1 MRSLTAR
8 VPLGLWP
15 NHSDPLLVKGP
26 DSLTLHR
33 SAYAIAPISPWPR
46 QILPQIFFFCL
57 FDFFCILHHCLLLRQ
72 KGILL
77 LKARKYIIDD
87 MSGSRGPPQSS
98 SRHNE
103 HDDYGAYK
111 PLRLKR
117 APFQG
122 PRRDYTKAMPG
133 SSSLTH
139 SMGSD
144 RGHSPAAGSASGS
157 LTPSGASNGR
167 GEGAGSA
174 LGGSR
179 RFSSASRSHSAAYG
193 LYGAGG
199 DRYVGYSK
207 PWRSSSDSLS
217 AQGPKPGGSRSLS
230 NGSSARYD
238 LYAGTAAA
246 GRNSIAHSNGS
257 FGKRLSSGDGA
268 GTTSATF
275 NRDAA
280 GDSHYPP
287 RTVST
292 DGDRYSSRYRGAFKG
307 RNKRFGGDELH
318 DNRRDYYA
326 HQQTHRRLQ
335 LPPLRPQ
342 AEETRV
348 HTKDYETPRRDRLD
362 DEEPNQRDKE
372 DKHPAGPDK
381 REHVASAFNQ
391 AASDDMVK
399 SEDRAESTSLN
410 DDMEVDHDGDDDEVP
425 PAPND
430 NQLEVAPVD
439 VSQEVMYK
447 EGCKFPMT
455 YMDAEFSK
463 LQQEF
468 ASKTKRQDMEQL
480 DFRKLPFYSENIDLY
495 LHHKFDDLK
504 ASFETRNRSL
514 QMKKLQLWSERERGW
529 KEWMRKCAKMEDQL
543 KVLHP
548 ADDEMKRELS
558 AIDVRPKLGEQATEG
573 NGQNTPHGPEYNA
586 NSNISNG
593 NANFGLQSSPSG
605 TGRRNRRHGDLVTT
619 EAEFQEVLRSLER
632 EQDEDPVAKAQRVA
646 ANVPD
651 FILDPVKRERVKFYD
666 SNNIVKDKVKWS
678 QRVHADFQDTFSYEE
693 HELFCEGF
701 CITPKRFG
709 SISRYV
715 GGLRTPEECVLHY
728 YLTKKA
734 VNYKLMVNQFKKKAS
749 KKNSSSRRKSAKSK
763 SSLSGAPLTPITD
776 NVAGDDI
783 EAIAAK
789 VAAEVTSATAKPAF
803 DELYTDTGRRK
814 RAAAPVFKEGNDSE
828 PVRKKSKKKKE
839 DDGDVKF
846 SATNEPAPAVA
857 ELTISTAQSLDEGVE
872 VASVD
877 TAAPAAN
884 PTEASADSPPPVT
897 VSAEPAPNDSAVS
910 DPASSLDAMPAT
922 ADAIAAGVSPG
933 KSSLAGA
940 TAQPVVINDGHQF
953 AMSLSSTDALD
964 TEPYA
969 ALEAHTDG
977 DRKRTITSYWSI
989 TEANLFPELLAEH
1002 GTKWTTIADKLAT
1015 KTATM
1020 VRNYF
1025 QRNCDKQGWLELVRV
1040 ADARLEAKY
1049 AAVLGDGPHLS
1060 LPLGTFQHSH
1070 HENLPTQLVVPH
1082 RKASIELLLQ
1092 GTDSPGAGKLQP
1104 PLAATTV
1111 SADPPVHDPPQRSSI
1126 MSLLNSDSSPV
1137 KPPAPAIPSHS
1148 SLQSLLNSPPH
1159 RH

>member
-1 MRSLTAR
+1 M
-8 VPLGLWP
+8 
-15 NHSDPLLVKGP
+15 
-26 DSLTLHR
+26 
-33 SAYAIAPISPWPR
+33 
-46 QILPQIFFFCL
+46 
-57 FDFFCILHHCLLLRQ
+57 LLRQ
-72 KGILL
+72 KGILH
-77 LKARKYIIDD
+77 LKARQYFIDG

-103 HDDYGAYK
+103 HEHDYGAYK
-111 PLRLKR
+111 PPRLKR

-144 RGHSPAAGSASGS
+144 RGRSPAAAAGSASGPS
-157 LTPSGASNGR
+157 APSGASNGASD
-167 GEGAGSA
+167 GAGSA

-179 RFSSASRSHSAAYG
+179 RFPSSARSHNSAYG

-199 DRYVGYSK
+199 DRYAGYSK

-230 NGSSARYD
+230 NGSSTRYD

-246 GRNSIAHSNGS
+246 GRNSPSHSS
-257 FGKRLSSGDGA
+257 GKRLSSGGGA
-268 GTTSATF
+268 GTTSATL

-280 GDSHYPP
+280 GDTYYPS
-287 RTVST
+287 RTAPT
-292 DGDRYSSRYRGAFKG
+292 DGDRYSSRYRGAFKS

-326 HQQTHRRLQ
+326 HQHTHRRLQ
-335 LPPLRPQ
+335 LPTYRPQ
-342 AEETRV
+342 AEETGV
-348 HTKDYETPRRDRLD
+348 STKSHETLRQDRLD
-362 DEEPNQRDKE
+362 DVEPVERNKDYDSLADQE
-372 DKHPAGPDK
+372 GK
-381 REHVASAFNQ
+381 RAQHDVIESNQ
-391 AASDDMVK
+391 AV
-399 SEDRAESTSLN
+399 SEDRADSTNSN
-410 DDMEVDHDGDDDEVP
+410 DDMKVDYDDDVNE
-425 PAPND
+425 ASLASND
-430 NQLEVAPVD
+430 EKHKVASVD

-447 EGCKFPMT
+447 EGCNFPMT
-455 YMDAEFSK
+455 YMDSEFAK
-463 LQQEF
+463 LQLEF
-468 ASKTKRQDMEQL
+468 ASKTKCQDVKQL
-480 DFRKLPFYSENIDLY
+480 DFKKLPFYSENIDSY
-495 LHHKFDDLK
+495 LHHKFDDVK
-504 ASFETRNRSL
+504 ASIETRNWSL
-514 QMKKLQLWSERERGW
+514 QKKKLQLWNERERGR
-529 KEWMRKCAKMEDQL
+529 KEWMRKSAKMENQL

-558 AIDVRPKLGEQATEG
+558 AIDVRSKPGEHATEA

-586 NSNISNG
+586 NNINSH
-593 NANFGLQSSPSG
+593 ASTNFGLQSSPTG

-619 EAEFQEVLRSLER
+619 EAEFQEVLRSLEK

-646 ANVPD
+646 ATVPD
-651 FILDPVKRERVKFYD
+651 FILDPIQRNDVKFYD
-666 SNNIVKDKVKWS
+666 SNNIVRDKVKWS
-678 QRVHADFQDTFSYEE
+678 QRVHTDFRDTFSYEE

-709 SISRYV
+709 AISRYV

-734 VNYKLMVNQFKKKAS
+734 VNYKLMVNQFKKKNS
-749 KKNSSSRRKSAKSK
+749 KKSSSSRRKSAKPK
-763 SSLSGAPLTPITD
+763 SSLSGDTLTPITD
-776 NVAGDDI
+776 NVAGDDV
-783 EAIAAK
+783 ETIAAK
-789 VAAEVTSATAKPAF
+789 VAAEVTSVAAKPAF

-814 RAAAPVFKEGNDSE
+814 RAAAPVFKEGNDSD

-839 DDGDVKF
+839 DDGDIKS
-846 SATNEPAPAVA
+846 SAPRTDLAPVVA
-857 ELTISTAQSLDEGVE
+857 DLTVSTAQSLDDSVE

-877 TAAPAAN
+877 ATVTTATGEMIGVAAN
-884 PTEASADSPPPVT
+884 PTEADADSPAPVT
-897 VSAEPAPNDSAVS
+897 ALAEPFPSDSAPS
-910 DPASSLDAMPAT
+910 EPASSKTLQAT
-922 ADAIAAGVSPG
+922 ADAVAAGIAGLLPG
-933 KSSLAGA
+933 NSSLAGS
-940 TAQPVVINDGHQF
+940 TAQPVANDGPSVS
-953 AMSLSSTDALD
+953 SLASTDMLD
-964 TEPYA
+964 PEPYA
-969 ALEAHTDG
+969 ALEDHTDG

-989 TEANLFPELLAEH
+989 TEANLFPELLSEH
-1002 GTKWTTIADKLAT
+1002 GTKWTTIADKLST

-1025 QRNCDKQGWLELVRV
+1025 QRNCEKQGWLELVRV

-1060 LPLGTFQHSH
+1060 LPLGTFQPSH

-1092 GTDSPGAGKLQP
+1092 STDAPVPRKMQP
-1104 PLAATTV
+1104 PLAAATA
-1111 SADPPVHDPPQRSSI
+1111 SAEPAAREPPQRSSI